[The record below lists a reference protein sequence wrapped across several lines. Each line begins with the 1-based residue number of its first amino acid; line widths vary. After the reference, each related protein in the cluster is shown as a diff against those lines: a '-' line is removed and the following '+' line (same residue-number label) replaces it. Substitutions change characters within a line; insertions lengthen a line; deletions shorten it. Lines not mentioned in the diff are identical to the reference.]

1 MSEPKVRVEFIDG
14 KAYRLEATEID
25 IPKLVAEHARH
36 SAANE
41 RLGKENASLSGRVS
55 TLQWQLDQA
64 HMKHRATT
72 KAMERLAEFTI
83 ALGEGRV
90 TLLGGNDPVNMTEGI
105 VQGIIEPDRFSG
117 AGTPV
122 DPLKRFGVQ
131 ITPRAAIPHG
141 RAKRD
146 DA

>member
-41 RLGKENASLSGRVS
+41 RLGQENAELRDLLS
-55 TLQWQLDQA
+55 
-64 HMKHRATT
+64 T
-72 KAMERLAEFTI
+72 KKYDCERLQKRAEHAEDRLIQLSEFTI

-90 TLLGGNDPVNMTEGI
+90 SLPGVNDPLNMTEGI
-105 VQGIIEPDRFSG
+105 VKSIIDPQRHGG
-117 AGTPV
+117 AGIPV
-122 DPLKRFGVQ
+122 DPLKRYGVQ
-131 ITPRAAIPHG
+131 IKPRAAVPHG
-141 RAKRD
+141 RAKRE